1 MALRHSLAAAALLSG
16 AAPATAE
23 TVTAKDPQS
32 IVRAMQTA
40 GYQAKLEI
48 DKVGDPM
55 IRSASSGTS
64 FAVYFYNCT
73 DHKNCSSIQF
83 QTAFDT
89 EPGKAP
95 SLEVINKW
103 NTTKRY
109 TAAYLDDEGDPGLSM
124 DVNLD
129 HGGFSSDLFED
140 ELTLWTSLVA
150 DFEKH
155 IGW

>member
-1 MALRHSLAAAALLSG
+1 MAFRHSLVATILVLGATAAAAETI
-16 AAPATAE
+16 TAS
-23 TVTAKDPQS
+23 DPQS
-32 IVRAMQTA
+32 VVRAMQAA
-40 GYQAKLEI
+40 GYQAKLEV

-55 IRSASSGTS
+55 IKSSSSGTG
-64 FAVYFYNCT
+64 FGVYFYNCT
-73 DHKNCSSIQF
+73 DHKNCASIQF
-83 QTAFDT
+83 QTGFDT
-89 EPGKAP
+89 DPGKAP

-129 HGGFSSDLFED
+129 KGGISSDLFVDDLEV
-140 ELTLWTSLVA
+140 WTSLVS
-150 DFEKH
+150 DYEKH

>member
-1 MALRHSLAAAALLSG
+1 MALRHSFVAVTLLLG
-16 AAPATAE
+16 AAPAAAE
-23 TVTAKDPQS
+23 MITAKDPQS
-32 IVRAMQTA
+32 VVRAMQAA
-40 GYQAKLEI
+40 GYQAKLEA

-55 IRSASSGTS
+55 VKSASSGS
-64 FAVYFYNCT
+64 QFGVYFYNCT
-73 DHKNCSSIQF
+73 DHKNCASIQF
-83 QTAFDT
+83 QTGFDT
-89 EPGKAP
+89 ETGKAP

-129 HGGFSSDLFED
+129 KGGISSDLFED
-140 ELTLWTSLVA
+140 DLAIWTSLIS
-150 DFEKH
+150 DYEKH